1 MDPCSTLFRRF
12 AFVLKRS
19 WRQRVLDPA
28 RRPVGVTAGDVK
40 RHVRSAKGAAEVGDI
55 PLYFP
60 AVEVLLTIRQIP
72 LHRAGVDIVKRDPL
86 ENILRRISKHDN
98 GGVPRFVDNLPVA
111 TEEPTRR
118 QRNDAIAAVL
128 PRKYVFQGL

>member
-28 RRPVGVTAGDVK
+28 RRPVGVTAGDVN
-40 RHVRSAKGAAEVGDI
+40 RHVRSAKGAAEVGDV

-60 AVEVLLTIRQIP
+60 AVELLLTIRQIL

-86 ENILRRISKHDN
+86 ENILRRVPKHN
-98 GGVPRFVDNLPVA
+98 NRGVLRLADKFPVA
-111 TEEPTRR
+111 A
-118 QRNDAIAAVL
+118 Q
-128 PRKYVFQGL
+128 

>member
-1 MDPCSTLFRRF
+1 M
-12 AFVLKRS
+12 
-19 WRQRVLDPA
+19 
-28 RRPVGVTAGDVK
+28 
-40 RHVRSAKGAAEVGDI
+40 RSAEGTVEVGDI
-55 PLYFP
+55 TLYFLQ
-60 AVEVLLTIRQIP
+60 VEAPLTIRQM
-72 LHRAGVDIVKRDPL
+72 LLQRAGVDVVKRDPL